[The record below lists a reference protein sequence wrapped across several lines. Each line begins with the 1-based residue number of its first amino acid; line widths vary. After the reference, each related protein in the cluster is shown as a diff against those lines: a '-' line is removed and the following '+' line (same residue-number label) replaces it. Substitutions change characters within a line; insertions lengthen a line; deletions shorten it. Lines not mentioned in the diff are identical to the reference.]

1 MKLEILAKSIKP
13 VAVTGV
19 LDRDVT
25 AICYDSRR
33 AIEGCAFVALP
44 GEKVDGS
51 QFADAAVAK
60 GAVAVISEHPG
71 LATRATHIQVR
82 NARHSLADL
91 SAAFFRNPSHHLKIA
106 GVTGT
111 NGKTTTAYLIKH
123 ICDTA
128 MLRCGLIG
136 TVRYIVG
143 DRELPASRTTPE
155 SADLHELLWMMRSAG
170 CKSCAME
177 VSSHA
182 LVQERVRKVEFDV
195 AVFTNLTQDHLDFH
209 KTMDA
214 YFDAKAG
221 LFEGLTSQAKKK
233 GRAVINLDDRF
244 GARLVDRIGKTL
256 EFYTYGQGVQSQ
268 FRASNVRMDFSGTT
282 YGLDALGKSYLVK
295 MPLIG
300 AFNVYNSLAAIAA
313 AHTMGVPVRTAVQ
326 ALAQVPPVPGRMQAV
341 QARKPFKVFVDY
353 AHSDDAL
360 TNALKTLREL
370 EPARLIAV
378 FGCGGNRDRAKRPKM
393 AAAVDALADYAI
405 VTSDNPRKEDPMTII
420 EDIKPG
426 FRRLNPEIIVDRKE
440 AIFKAIAMAQPRDII
455 LLAGKGHETYQEFAD
470 STIPFDDAAIA
481 ASALGE
487 RRETISRPSP
497 RRGRDEN
504 PERPERPQSS
514 DWPERRPD
522 APDRPERTG
531 RERRDDEAF

>member
-1 MKLEILAKSIKP
+1 MKLDILAKSLQP
-13 VAVTGV
+13 VSVTGV
-19 LDRDVT
+19 LERDVT

-33 AIEGCAFVALP
+33 AVEGCAFIALA

-51 QFADAAVAK
+51 QFADSAVSK

-82 NARHSLADL
+82 NARHALADI

-111 NGKTTTAYLIKH
+111 NGKTTTAFLIKH

-136 TVRYIVG
+136 TVRYVVG

-209 KTMDA
+209 GNMDA

-221 LFEGLTSQAKKK
+221 LFEGLPAQTKKK
-233 GRAVINLDDRF
+233 GKAVINLDDRF
-244 GARLVDRIGKTL
+244 GARLVDRVGKAV
-256 EFYTYGQGVQSQ
+256 EFYTYGQGVHAQ

-341 QARKPFKVFVDY
+341 QGKRPFKVFVDY
-353 AHSDDAL
+353 AHTDDAL
-360 TNALKTLREL
+360 INALKTLREL
-370 EPARLIAV
+370 EPGRLIAV
-378 FGCGGNRDRAKRPKM
+378 FGCGGNRDRSKRPKM

-405 VTSDNPRKEDPMTII
+405 VTSDNPRKEDPMAII
-420 EDIKPG
+420 QDIKPG
-426 FRRLNPEIIVDRKE
+426 FRRLTPEIIVDRKE

-470 STIPFDDAAIA
+470 STVPFDDAAIA

-487 RRETISRPSP
+487 RRETVTRPHP
-497 RRGRDEN
+497 RRARDED
-504 PERPERPQSS
+504 PGRQQGPGRG
-514 DWPERRPD
+514 
-522 APDRPERTG
+522 G